1 LLSRD
6 LEATHV
12 TPASLEFCLADT
24 KVRVEAPPGVLAVL
38 DATLSYVPRFSTRS
52 TADIVIS
59 AQPRTDVWEIRGP
72 DGSLKV
78 LGAQS
83 ALPQVAGAVV
93 SSAVAEVAATQR
105 YTAMRASVVQ
115 KDGRALAMVGD
126 DWESAITLAAHLHG
140 RGWSYLGSDNVFL
153 DEHKLDVF
161 SIQKSLYVNS
171 SSIAQFPIEYR
182 RAVEASP
189 WYVTAQGISFYAVDP
204 RRAGHVQTWAPSAKL
219 DGVIVVDGLMADCAS
234 LESLEERHLKADRF
248 VRLGLDWERVPVAEL
263 CIGGFVDTADLIEHW
278 FESIRL

>member
-1 LLSRD
+1 
-6 LEATHV
+6 
-12 TPASLEFCLADT
+12 LAET
-24 KVRVEAPPGVLAVL
+24 NVRVDAPEGVLAVL
-38 DATLSYVPRFSTRS
+38 DATLSHVPRLRTRDS
-52 TADIVIS
+52 ADIVIS
-59 AQPRTDVWEIRGP
+59 VRPRTDVWEIRGH

-93 SSAVAEVAATQR
+93 SSAVADVAATQR
-105 YTAMRASVVQ
+105 YTAVRASVVQ

-140 RGWSYLGSDNVFL
+140 RGWSYVGSDNVFL
-153 DEHKLDVF
+153 AENKLDVF

-204 RRAGHVQTWAPSAKL
+204 RRAGHAQTWVPSAEL
-219 DGVIVVDGLMADCAS
+219 HGVIVVDGVMADCAS
-234 LESLEERHLKADRF
+234 LESLEERQLKGDRF
-248 VRLGLDWERVPVAEL
+248 MRLGLDWERVPVVDL

-278 FESIRL
+278 FEAIRLS